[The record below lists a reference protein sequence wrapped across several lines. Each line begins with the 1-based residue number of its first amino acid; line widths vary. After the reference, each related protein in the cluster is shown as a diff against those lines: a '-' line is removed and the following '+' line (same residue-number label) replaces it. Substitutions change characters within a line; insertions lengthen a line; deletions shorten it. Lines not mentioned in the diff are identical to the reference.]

1 MILRLPRT
9 VGLVCLAV
17 VSLKSPVGMQRS
29 RVVCVSKKIGESGMN
44 RDHFYYTD
52 SVIKSIKA
60 FYQIEKR
67 LADAVNTGGTGVI
80 K

>member
-1 MILRLPRT
+1 
-9 VGLVCLAV
+9 
-17 VSLKSPVGMQRS
+17 
-29 RVVCVSKKIGESGMN
+29 MN

-52 SVIKSIKA
+52 SMIKTIKA

>member
-1 MILRLPRT
+1 M
-9 VGLVCLAV
+9 
-17 VSLKSPVGMQRS
+17 VSLKNPVEIQRS
-29 RVVCVSKKIGESGMN
+29 SVVCVSKKIGESGMN